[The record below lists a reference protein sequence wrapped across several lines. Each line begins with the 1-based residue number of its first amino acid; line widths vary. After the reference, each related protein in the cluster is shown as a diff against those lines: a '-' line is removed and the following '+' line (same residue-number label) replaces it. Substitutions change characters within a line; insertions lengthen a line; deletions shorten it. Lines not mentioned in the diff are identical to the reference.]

1 MYLSSVRNKI
11 GFCGLALPLASGRT
25 KTTVA
30 LIWHCWHWVA
40 LLALGRTKTSV
51 GIGSDLLLALSGIG
65 CVWHWLALGRGI
77 GSDQDNW
84 VVALGRTKTTVA
96 LGHNCGIGDHGIGS
110 DQDNWP
116 NWHWEIGIVGI
127 GFGIGSDQD
136 NWGLALWHWVGPR
149 QLANII

>member
-1 MYLSSVRNKI
+1 
-11 GFCGLALPLASGRT
+11 
-25 KTTVA
+25 
-30 LIWHCWHWVA
+30 
-40 LLALGRTKTSV
+40 
-51 GIGSDLLLALSGIG
+51 
-65 CVWHWLALGRGI
+65 
-77 GSDQDNW
+77 
-84 VVALGRTKTTVA
+84 VALGRTKTTVE